1 MATSYAL
8 IADIIGSRR
17 LPDRAA
23 AQEVLTTTLAQAAAG
38 LDLSQAPHPTVGDEF
53 QAVAANLDGAL
64 TLTLRTHLLL
74 PPGLLLRFGIGAG
87 EVVPVPASSGT
98 IQDGSAWWAARE
110 AIERAHELQDAG
122 RDFVRTWLRLAGAE
136 QDREHEAAL
145 NAMLLLRDHA
155 VARMR
160 TRQRRVLAGLLMG
173 STQVDI
179 ARREKVSQAA
189 VSDFSRGPGAAL
201 LEAQALLSALAE
213 GAPARPRGAGDPR

>member
-23 AQEVLTTTLAQAAAG
+23 AQEIFTAALTQAATDLA
-38 LDLSQAPHPTVGDEF
+38 LSQAPRPTVGDEF
-53 QAVAANLDGAL
+53 QAVASNLSGAL

-87 EVVPVPASSGT
+87 EVVPVPAGT
-98 IQDGSAWWAARE
+98 GIVQDGSAWWAARE
-110 AIERAHELQDAG
+110 AVERAHDLQDAG
-122 RDFVRTWLRLAGAE
+122 RDFVRTWLRLASAE
-136 QDREHEAAL
+136 QDREHEAVL
-145 NAMLLLRDHA
+145 NAMLLLRDQA
-155 VARMR
+155 VARMK
-160 TRQRRVLAGLLMG
+160 TRQRRMLAGLLMG
-173 STQVDI
+173 ATQVDI
-179 ARREKVSQAA
+179 AGQEKVSQAA
-189 VSDFSRGPGAAL
+189 VSAFSRGPGAAL